1 MTPIIGSL
9 RAPDVTFVTPPRT
22 TGVHLFHMAQ
32 PQQSFI
38 RIVKDPECTLVEFT
52 EKHIID
58 EVVIRHIGNELTKL
72 VDDSPR
78 PRIVVTFKGVEHLSS
93 AALGTLL
100 TVMNRVKAKDGQL
113 RLCDINAQ
121 ILQIFQITKLNKIL
135 RIEKDLASAKA
146 SLGGNK

>member
-1 MTPIIGSL
+1 M
-9 RAPDVTFVTPPRT
+9 
-22 TGVHLFHMAQ
+22 
-32 PQQSFI
+32 
-38 RIVKDPECTLVEFT
+38 
-52 EKHIID
+52 
-58 EVVIRHIGNELTKL
+58 
-72 VDDSPR
+72 
-78 PRIVVTFKGVEHLSS
+78 VTFKGVEHLSS

>member
-1 MTPIIGSL
+1 M
-9 RAPDVTFVTPPRT
+9 
-22 TGVHLFHMAQ
+22 TGVHFTHMAQ

-58 EVVIRHIGNELTKL
+58 EVVIRQIGNELTKL

-121 ILQIFQITKLNKIL
+121 ILQIFQITKLGSDTATRAIHPSTSPWNARSTPKVL
-135 RIEKDLASAKA
+135 SWW
-146 SLGGNK
+146 

>member
-1 MTPIIGSL
+1 
-9 RAPDVTFVTPPRT
+9 
-22 TGVHLFHMAQ
+22 
-32 PQQSFI
+32 
-38 RIVKDPECTLVEFT
+38 
-52 EKHIID
+52 
-58 EVVIRHIGNELTKL
+58 
-72 VDDSPR
+72 
-78 PRIVVTFKGVEHLSS
+78 VVTFKGVEHLSS

>member
-1 MTPIIGSL
+1 
-9 RAPDVTFVTPPRT
+9 
-22 TGVHLFHMAQ
+22 
-32 PQQSFI
+32 
-38 RIVKDPECTLVEFT
+38 
-52 EKHIID
+52 
-58 EVVIRHIGNELTKL
+58 
-72 VDDSPR
+72 
-78 PRIVVTFKGVEHLSS
+78 VVTFKGVEHLSS

-146 SLGGNK
+146 SLGGTK

>member
-1 MTPIIGSL
+1 
-9 RAPDVTFVTPPRT
+9 
-22 TGVHLFHMAQ
+22 
-32 PQQSFI
+32 
-38 RIVKDPECTLVEFT
+38 
-52 EKHIID
+52 
-58 EVVIRHIGNELTKL
+58 
-72 VDDSPR
+72 
-78 PRIVVTFKGVEHLSS
+78 VTFKGVEHLSS